1 MGKIAQRVFRYSLH
15 ILDLSNQL
23 KEEQS
28 QRELEHLQ
36 LTHWV
41 NAYENIDDD
50 DIDKNDWNCCAAAAG
65 KNDKVLGGQRR

>member
-28 QRELEHLQ
+28 QREFEHLH
-36 LTHWV
+36 LTHWA
-41 NAYENIDDD
+41 NASEKKND

>member
-36 LTHWV
+36 LTHWA
-41 NAYENIDDD
+41 NAMKTTTTVIL
-50 DIDKNDWNCCAAAAG
+50 IKMTGTA
-65 KNDKVLGGQRR
+65 VLLVKMTKF